1 VEKEHLKP
9 LSFYIHI
16 PYCIRRCGYC
26 DFNTYTPSEL
36 KDGEASVAKVSQ
48 GYVDAAII
56 EINQAF
62 AFFDDK
68 NQLRPIETIFFGGGT
83 PTLLP
88 AVDLAR
94 ILDELREKFGF
105 SESIEITTEA
115 NPDSVSAVDLKKLRT
130 AGMNRVSFGMQ
141 SAKTHVLA
149 TLDRTHNPARVS
161 EVVNEAIEA
170 GFEHVSLDLIYGV
183 PGESIDD
190 WKESVNTAL
199 SLPID
204 HLSAYALI
212 VEEGTKLG
220 AQVRRGDVVMP
231 SEDETA
237 DKYLLV
243 DELATKAGMD
253 WYEVS
258 NWSLTGGEARHNIA
272 YWHSN
277 DWWGIGAGAHS
288 HVQGVRWWNVKHPT
302 TYISKLISGE
312 SPMLENETLTKEQM
326 RFEEILL
333 RIRLSSG
340 LPLDFF
346 TETELVILN
355 SYLAQGH
362 LEEKAWQSGQ
372 LKLSISGRLLAD
384 QIVRALDN

>member
-1 VEKEHLKP
+1 MEKEHLKP

-68 NQLRPIETIFFGGGT
+68 NQVRPIETIFFGGGT

-88 AVDLAR
+88 AADLAR

-105 SESIEITTEA
+105 SKNIEITTEA
-115 NPDSVSAVDLKKLRT
+115 NPDSVSAVDLKDLRT

-149 TLDRTHNPARVS
+149 TLDRTHNPDRVS

-183 PGESIDD
+183 PGESIED
-190 WKESVNTAL
+190 WKESVTAAL

-231 SEDETA
+231 PDDETA

-312 SPMLENETLTKEQM
+312 SPMLENETLTKEQK

-333 RIRLSSG
+333 RIRVSSG

-346 TETELVILN
+346 TETELAILN
-355 SYLAQGH
+355 TYLAQGH

-384 QIVRALDN
+384 QIVRALDK

>member
-1 VEKEHLKP
+1 MEKELLKP

-115 NPDSVSAVDLKKLRT
+115 NPDSVSAVDLKNLRT

-231 SEDETA
+231 PDDETA

-243 DELATKAGMD
+243 DELAAKAGMD

-312 SPMLENETLTKEQM
+312 SPMLENEKLTKEQM

>member
-1 VEKEHLKP
+1 MEKEHLKP

-62 AFFDDK
+62 AFFNDK
-68 NQLRPIETIFFGGGT
+68 NQVRPIETIFFGGGT

-88 AVDLAR
+88 AADLAR
-94 ILDELREKFGF
+94 ILDELREKFTF
-105 SESIEITTEA
+105 SENIEITTEA
-115 NPDSVSAVDLKKLRT
+115 NPDSVSAVDLKNLRT

-231 SEDETA
+231 PEDDTA

-346 TETELVILN
+346 TEAELVILN

>member
-1 VEKEHLKP
+1 MKP

-16 PYCIRRCGYC
+16 PYCVRRCGYC

-36 KDGEASVAKVSQ
+36 KEGEASVAKVSQ

-62 AFFDDK
+62 TFFNAK
-68 NQLRPIETIFFGGGT
+68 NQVRSIETIFFGGGT

-88 AVDLAR
+88 AADLAR

-105 SESIEITTEA
+105 SENIEITTEA
-115 NPDSVSAVDLKKLRT
+115 NPDSVSGVDLKNLRA
-130 AGMNRVSFGMQ
+130 AGINRISFGMQ

-161 EVVNEAIEA
+161 EVVDEAIQV

-190 WKESVNTAL
+190 WKESVNAAL
-199 SLPID
+199 ALPID

-231 SEDETA
+231 PDDETA

-258 NWSLTGGEARHNIA
+258 NWSLKGGEARHNIA

-302 TYISKLISGE
+302 TYISKLTSGE
-312 SPMLENETLTKEQM
+312 SPVLENEVLTPEQL

-340 LPLDFF
+340 LSLDFF
-346 TETELVILN
+346 TETEVAILN

-362 LEEKAWQSGQ
+362 LNEKAWQTGE
-372 LKLSISGRLLAD
+372 LKLTITGRLLAD
-384 QIVRALDN
+384 QIVRALNK

>member
-1 VEKEHLKP
+1 VEKEQLKP

-68 NQLRPIETIFFGGGT
+68 NQVRPIETIFFGGGT

-88 AVDLAR
+88 AADLAR

-105 SESIEITTEA
+105 SENIEITTEA
-115 NPDSVSAVDLKKLRT
+115 NPDSVSAVDLKNLRA

-170 GFEHVSLDLIYGV
+170 RFEHVSLDLIYGV

-231 SEDETA
+231 PDDETA

-258 NWSLTGGEARHNIA
+258 NWSLKGGEARHNIA

-312 SPMLENETLTKEQM
+312 SPMFENETLTKEQI

-340 LPLDFF
+340 LPLAFF
-346 TETELVILN
+346 TEPELAILN
-355 SYLAQGH
+355 SYLALGH

-384 QIVRALDN
+384 QIVRALDK

>member
-1 VEKEHLKP
+1 MEKEHLKP

-115 NPDSVSAVDLKKLRT
+115 NPDSVSAVDLKNLRT

-231 SEDETA
+231 PDDETA

-243 DELATKAGMD
+243 DELAAKAGMD

-346 TETELVILN
+346 TEAELVILN